1 MKLLKNLLYGLR
13 LTDVQGST
21 NLAVEFVTADSRS
34 VRADSLFIAVRGS
47 HSDGHRYLD
56 QAIAAGARA
65 LVVEELPSTPAA
77 NVTWI
82 VVGNSAEAYAQI
94 ACSWFDHPS
103 HSMSVVGITGTN
115 GKTTTATLLYHLL
128 QSRGTKTGLISTVKV
143 CVNSAEEA
151 ATHTTPDAWV
161 LQGHLARM
169 RDAGCKVV
177 FIEVSSHGLVQ
188 HRVTGLR
195 FTGAVFTN
203 ISRDHLD
210 YHETMDHYVAAK
222 KLLFDGLA
230 PEAFALVNSDD
241 KHGETMLLNC
251 GSRQI
256 TYALKR
262 PADIKVKVLESHLQG
277 TLLSINQR
285 ECWSQLIG
293 GFNAY
298 NMAAMYG
305 VAVELGI
312 PADEAL
318 QALSAVRSVDGRFQK
333 VPGPEGRMG
342 IVDYAHTPDAL
353 ENMLKTLQ
361 ELNQGDQQIITV
373 IGCGGDR
380 DKGKRPEMAGIAAD
394 RSTKAILTSDNPRS
408 EDPEAIL
415 DDMEA
420 GLDPVQK
427 RRTLRIS
434 DRAQAIKLAVQLSQP
449 RGIILVAGKGHETYQ
464 EIAGVKH
471 PFDDVATLKD
481 QFNAL

>member
-21 NLAVEFVTADSRS
+21 NLAMEFVTADSRS

-77 NVTWI
+77 NVTWV

-195 FTGAVFTN
+195 FAGAVFTN

-251 GSRQI
+251 GSRRL

-449 RGIILVAGKGHETYQ
+449 GGIILVAGKGHETYQ

>member
-128 QSRGTKTGLISTVKV
+128 QNRGTKTGLISTVKV

-195 FTGAVFTN
+195 FAGAVFTN

>member
-34 VRADSLFIAVRGS
+34 VRADSLFVAVRGS

-128 QSRGTKTGLISTVKV
+128 QNRGTKTGLISTVKV

-195 FTGAVFTN
+195 FAGAVFTN

-251 GSRQI
+251 GSRRL

-408 EDPEAIL
+408 EDPESIL
-415 DDMEA
+415 NDMEA

-449 RGIILVAGKGHETYQ
+449 GGIILVAGKGHETYQ

>member
-195 FTGAVFTN
+195 FAGAVFTN

-251 GSRQI
+251 GSRRL

-408 EDPEAIL
+408 EDPESIL
-415 DDMEA
+415 NDMEA

-449 RGIILVAGKGHETYQ
+449 GGIILVAGKGHETYQ

>member
-21 NLAVEFVTADSRS
+21 NLAVEFVASDSRS

-47 HSDGHRYLD
+47 HSDGHHYLD

-65 LVVEELPSTPAA
+65 LIVEELPSAPSA

-103 HSMSVVGITGTN
+103 HSMSVVGVTGTN
-115 GKTTTATLLYHLL
+115 GKTTTATLLYHMLMY
-128 QSRGTKTGLISTVKV
+128 RGTKTGLVSTVKV

-188 HRVTGLR
+188 HRATGLR
-195 FTGAVFTN
+195 FAGAVFTN

-210 YHETMDHYVAAK
+210 YHGTMDHYVAAK

-251 GSRQI
+251 EARPI

-373 IGCGGDR
+373 VGCGGDR
-380 DKGKRPEMAGIAAD
+380 DKGKRPVMAGIAAD

-434 DRAQAIKLAVQLSQP
+434 DRAQAIKLAVQLAKP
-449 RGIILVAGKGHETYQ
+449 GDVILVAGKGHETYQ
-464 EIAGVKH
+464 EIAGVKY

>member
-1 MKLLKNLLYGLR
+1 MKLEALLARFL
-13 LTDVQGST
+13 
-21 NLAVEFVTADSRS
+21 S
-34 VRADSLFIAVRGS
+34 VPAHVRGS
-47 HSDGHRYLD
+47 AVEVHSISDDSRNVTPGTLFVARTGTTSDGRAFVAD
-56 QAIAAGARA
+56 AVTRGAVA
-65 LVVEELPSTPAA
+65 VLHVGEDPCADLPAAA
-77 NVTWI
+77 NVVRVRMPDGTDL
-82 VVGNSAEAYAQI
+82 VRFSGLLAERLEGN
-94 ACSWFDHPS
+94 PS
-103 HSMSVVGITGTN
+103 EWLRMVGITGTN
-115 GKTTTATLLYHLL
+115 GKTTMAFLIK
-128 QSRGTKTGLISTVKV
+128 QFVVEAGSPCGVIGTVVIDDGAV
-143 CVNSAEEA
+143 AEPA
-151 ATHTTPDAWV
+151 NLTTPGAIET
-161 LQGHLARM
+161 ARALGRM
-169 RDAGCKVV
+169 VRNGCSACAM
-177 FIEVSSHGLVQ
+177 EVSSHALDQG
-188 HRVTGLR
+188 RADALR
-195 FTGAVFTN
+195 FRTAVFSNLTG
-203 ISRDHLD
+203 DHLD
-210 YHETMDHYVAAK
+210 YHGTMDHYVAAK

-251 GSRQI
+251 GARQI

-361 ELNQGDQQIITV
+361 ELNQGAQQLITV

-380 DKGKRPEMAGIAAD
+380 DKGKRPIMAGIAAD
-394 RSTKAILTSDNPRS
+394 RSTK
-408 EDPEAIL
+408 AIL

-434 DRAQAIKLAVQLSQP
+434 DRAQAIKLAVQLAKP
-449 RGIILVAGKGHETYQ
+449 GDVILVAGKGHETYQ
-464 EIAGVKH
+464 EIAGIKH

>member
-1 MKLLKNLLYGLR
+1 MKLLKNLLYGVR
-13 LTDVQGST
+13 LMDVQGST
-21 NLAVEFVTADSRS
+21 NLAVESVTTDSRK
-34 VRADSLFIAVRGS
+34 VRPDSLFVAVRGT
-47 HSDGHRYLD
+47 HADGHAYLD
-56 QAIAAGARA
+56 QAVAAGAKA
-65 LVVEELPSTPAA
+65 VVVEELPAHPAPG
-77 NVTWI
+77 VTWI
-82 VVGNSAEAYAQI
+82 GVANSAEAYAHM

-103 HSMSVVGITGTN
+103 QSMQVVGVTGTN
-115 GKTTTATLLYHLL
+115 GKTTTATLLY
-128 QSRGTKTGLISTVKV
+128 QMFQNRGVKTGLISTVKV
-143 CVNSAEEA
+143 CVHTAEEP

-169 RDAGCKVV
+169 KEAGCKVV
-177 FIEVSSHGLVQ
+177 FMEVSSHGLVQ
-188 HRVTGLR
+188 HRVTGLK
-195 FTGAVFTN
+195 FAGAVFTN

-210 YHETMDHYVAAK
+210 YHETMDNYVAAK
-222 KLLFDGLA
+222 KLLFDGLGND
-230 PEAFALVNSDD
+230 AFALVNSDD
-241 KHGETMLLNC
+241 KHGETMVLDCAARTL
-251 GSRQI
+251 

-262 PADIKVKVLESHLQG
+262 PADIKVKILESHLQG

-293 GFNAY
+293 AFNAY

-305 VAVELGI
+305 VAIELGI

-333 VPGPEGRMG
+333 VAGPEGRMA

-353 ENMLKTLQ
+353 ENVLKTLQ
-361 ELNQGDQQIITV
+361 ELNQGAQQIITV
-373 IGCGGDR
+373 VGCGGDR
-380 DKGKRPEMAGIAAD
+380 DKGKRPEMARIAAD

-427 RRTLRIS
+427 RRALRIS
-434 DRAQAIKLAVQLSQP
+434 DRAQAIKLAVQLSTP
-449 RGIILVAGKGHETYQ
+449 GDVILVAGKGHETYQ

-481 QFNAL
+481 QFNTL

>member
-195 FTGAVFTN
+195 FAGAVFTN

>member
-1 MKLLKNLLYGLR
+1 MKLLKNLLYGVR
-13 LTDVQGST
+13 LMDVQGST
-21 NLAVEFVTADSRS
+21 NLAVESVTTDSRK
-34 VRADSLFIAVRGS
+34 VRPDSLFVAVRGT
-47 HSDGHRYLD
+47 HADGHAYLD
-56 QAIAAGARA
+56 QAVAAGAKA
-65 LVVEELPSTPAA
+65 VVVEELPAHPAPG
-77 NVTWI
+77 VTWI
-82 VVGNSAEAYAQI
+82 AVANSAEAYAHM

-103 HSMSVVGITGTN
+103 QSMQVVGVTGTN
-115 GKTTTATLLYHLL
+115 GKTTTATLLYHMF
-128 QSRGTKTGLISTVKV
+128 QNRGVKTGLISTVKV
-143 CVNSAEEA
+143 CVHTAEEP

-169 RDAGCKVV
+169 KEAGCKVV
-177 FIEVSSHGLVQ
+177 FMEVSSHGLVQ
-188 HRVTGLR
+188 HRVTGLK
-195 FTGAVFTN
+195 FAGAVFTN

-210 YHETMDHYVAAK
+210 YHETMDNYVAAK
-222 KLLFDGLA
+222 KLLFDGLGND
-230 PEAFALVNSDD
+230 AFALVNSDD
-241 KHGETMLLNC
+241 KHGETMVLDCAARTL
-251 GSRQI
+251 

-262 PADIKVKVLESHLQG
+262 PADIKVKILESHLQG

-293 GFNAY
+293 AFNAY

-305 VAVELGI
+305 VAIELGI

-333 VPGPEGRMG
+333 VAGPEGRMA

-353 ENMLKTLQ
+353 ENVLKTLQ
-361 ELNQGDQQIITV
+361 ELNQGAQQIITV
-373 IGCGGDR
+373 VGCGGDR
-380 DKGKRPEMAGIAAD
+380 DKGKRPEMARIAAD

-427 RRTLRIS
+427 RRALRIS
-434 DRAQAIKLAVQLSQP
+434 DRAQAIKLAVQLSTP
-449 RGIILVAGKGHETYQ
+449 GDVILVAGKGHETYQ

-481 QFNAL
+481 QFNTL

>member
-128 QSRGTKTGLISTVKV
+128 QNRGTKTGLISTVKV

-195 FTGAVFTN
+195 FAGAVFTN

-251 GSRQI
+251 GSRRL

-408 EDPEAIL
+408 EDPESIL
-415 DDMEA
+415 NDMEA

-449 RGIILVAGKGHETYQ
+449 GGIILVAGKGHETYQ

>member
-195 FTGAVFTN
+195 FAGAVFTN

-449 RGIILVAGKGHETYQ
+449 GGIILVAGKGHETYQ

>member
-449 RGIILVAGKGHETYQ
+449 GGIILVAGKGHETYQ

>member
-21 NLAVEFVTADSRS
+21 NLAVEFVASDSRS

-47 HSDGHRYLD
+47 HSDGHHYLD

-65 LVVEELPSTPAA
+65 LIVEELPSAPSA

-103 HSMSVVGITGTN
+103 HSMSVVGVTGTN
-115 GKTTTATLLYHLL
+115 GKTTTATLLYHMLMY
-128 QSRGTKTGLISTVKV
+128 RGTKTGLVSTVKV

-195 FTGAVFTN
+195 FAGAVFTN

-210 YHETMDHYVAAK
+210 YHGTMDRYVAAK

-251 GSRQI
+251 EARPI

-373 IGCGGDR
+373 VGCGGDR
-380 DKGKRPEMAGIAAD
+380 DKGKRPVMAGIAAD

-434 DRAQAIKLAVQLSQP
+434 DRAQAIKLAVQLAKP
-449 RGIILVAGKGHETYQ
+449 GDVILVAGKGHETYQ
-464 EIAGVKH
+464 EIAGVKY

>member
-1 MKLLKNLLYGLR
+1 MKLLKNLLYGVR
-13 LTDVQGST
+13 LIDVQGST
-21 NLAVEFVTADSRS
+21 NLAVESVTSDSRK
-34 VRADSLFIAVRGS
+34 VRPDSLFVAVRGTN
-47 HSDGHRYLD
+47 SDGHDFLD
-56 QAIAAGARA
+56 QAIAAGAKV
-65 LVVEELPSTPAA
+65 LVVEALPA
-77 NVTWI
+77 NPSSGATWV
-82 VVGNSAEAYAQI
+82 VVGDGAEAYALI

-103 HSMSVVGITGTN
+103 HDMKVVGVTGTN
-115 GKTTTATLLYHLL
+115 GKTTTATLLYHMLIN
-128 QSRGTKTGLISTVKV
+128 RGIKTGLISTVKV
-143 CVNSAEEA
+143 CVHTSEEP
-151 ATHTTPDAWV
+151 ATHTTPDAWI

-177 FIEVSSHGLVQ
+177 FMEVSSHGLVQ
-188 HRVTGLR
+188 HRVAGLK
-195 FTGAVFTN
+195 FTGGVFTN

-210 YHETMDHYVAAK
+210 YHETMDNYVAAK
-222 KLLFDGLA
+222 KMLFDGLGSD
-230 PEAFALVNSDD
+230 AFALVNSDD
-241 KHGETMLLNC
+241 KHGETMLLTC
-251 GSRQI
+251 GARKL

-262 PADIKVKVLESHLQG
+262 PADIKVKILESHLQG

-293 GFNAY
+293 AFNAY

-333 VPGPEGRMG
+333 VAGPDQRMG

-353 ENMLKTLQ
+353 ENVLKTLQ
-361 ELNQGDQQIITV
+361 ELNQGAQQIITV
-373 IGCGGDR
+373 VGCGGDR
-380 DKGKRPEMAGIAAD
+380 DKGKRPEMARIAAD

-427 RRTLRIS
+427 RRTLRIT
-434 DRAQAIKLAVQLSQP
+434 DRTQAIKLAVQLANP
-449 RGIILVAGKGHETYQ
+449 GDVILVAGKGHETYQ
-464 EIAGVKH
+464 EIAGIKH
-471 PFDDVATLKD
+471 PFDDVATLKA
-481 QFNAL
+481 QFNTL

>member
-21 NLAVEFVTADSRS
+21 NLAVEFVASDSRS

-47 HSDGHRYLD
+47 HSDGHHYLD

-65 LVVEELPSTPAA
+65 LIVEELPSAPSA

-103 HSMSVVGITGTN
+103 HSMSVVGVTGTN
-115 GKTTTATLLYHLL
+115 GKTTTATLLYHMLMY
-128 QSRGTKTGLISTVKV
+128 RGTKTGLVSTVKV

-195 FTGAVFTN
+195 FAGAVFTN

-210 YHETMDHYVAAK
+210 YHGTMDHYVAAK

-251 GSRQI
+251 EGRPI

-373 IGCGGDR
+373 VGCGGDR
-380 DKGKRPEMAGIAAD
+380 DKGKRPVMAGIAAD

-434 DRAQAIKLAVQLSQP
+434 DRAQAIKLAVQLAKP
-449 RGIILVAGKGHETYQ
+449 GDVILVAGKGHETYQ
-464 EIAGVKH
+464 EIAGVKY

>member
-34 VRADSLFIAVRGS
+34 VRADSLFVAVRGS

-128 QSRGTKTGLISTVKV
+128 QNRGTKTGLISTVKV

-195 FTGAVFTN
+195 FAGAVFTN

-251 GSRQI
+251 GSRRL

-408 EDPEAIL
+408 EDPESIL
-415 DDMEA
+415 NDMEA
-420 GLDPVQK
+420 GLDLVQK
-427 RRTLRIS
+427 RRILRIS

-449 RGIILVAGKGHETYQ
+449 GGIILVAGKGHETYQ

-481 QFNAL
+481 QFKAL

>member
-1 MKLLKNLLYGLR
+1 MKLLKNLLYGLH

-34 VRADSLFIAVRGS
+34 VRTNSLFVAVRGS

-56 QAIAAGARA
+56 QALEAGARA
-65 LVVEELPSTPAA
+65 LVVEELPSAPAA

-82 VVGNSAEAYAQI
+82 VAGNSAEAYAQI
-94 ACSWFDHPS
+94 ACSWFDQPS
-103 HSMSVVGITGTN
+103 HSMSVVGVTGTN

-128 QSRGTKTGLISTVKV
+128 QNRGTKTGLISTVKV
-143 CVNSAEEA
+143 CVKSAEEA

-177 FIEVSSHGLVQ
+177 FVEVSSHGLVQ

-195 FTGAVFTN
+195 FAGAVFTN

-210 YHETMDHYVAAK
+210 YHGTMDHYVAAK

-251 GSRQI
+251 GARPL

-394 RSTKAILTSDNPRS
+394 RSTKAILTSDNPRG
-408 EDPEAIL
+408 EDPESIL
-415 DDMEA
+415 NDMEA

-464 EIAGVKH
+464 EIAGIKH

>member
-1 MKLLKNLLYGLR
+1 MKLLKNLLYGVR
-13 LTDVQGST
+13 LVDVQGST
-21 NLAVEFVTADSRS
+21 NLAVESVTTDSRK
-34 VRADSLFIAVRGS
+34 VRPDSLFVAVRGS
-47 HSDGHRYLD
+47 HADGHAYLD
-56 QAIAAGARA
+56 QAVAAGAKA
-65 LVVEELPSTPAA
+65 LVVEELPANPAA
-77 NVTWI
+77 GVTWI
-82 VVGNSAEAYAQI
+82 LVASSTEAYAQM

-103 HSMSVVGITGTN
+103 QSMQVVGVTGTN
-115 GKTTTATLLYHLL
+115 GKTTTATLLYHMF
-128 QSRGTKTGLISTVKV
+128 QNRGVKTGLISTVKV
-143 CVNSAEEA
+143 CVHTAEEA

-161 LQGHLARM
+161 LQGHLGRM

-177 FIEVSSHGLVQ
+177 FMEVSSHGLVQ
-188 HRVTGLR
+188 HRVAGLK
-195 FTGAVFTN
+195 FAGAVFTN

-210 YHETMDHYVAAK
+210 YHETMDNYVAAK
-222 KLLFDGLA
+222 KMLFDGLGA
-230 PEAFALVNSDD
+230 DAFALVNSDD
-241 KHGETMLLNC
+241 KHGETMLMDCRGRL
-251 GSRQI
+251 R

-262 PADIKVKVLESHLQG
+262 PADIKVKILESHLQG

-293 GFNAY
+293 AFNAY

-333 VPGPEGRMG
+333 IAGPEGRMG

-353 ENMLKTLQ
+353 ENVLKTLQ
-361 ELNQGDQQIITV
+361 ELNQGAQQIITV
-373 IGCGGDR
+373 VGCGGDR
-380 DKGKRPEMAGIAAD
+380 DKGKRPEMARIAAD

-415 DDMEA
+415 NDMEA

-434 DRAQAIKLAVQLSQP
+434 ERAQAIKLAVQLAQP
-449 RGIILVAGKGHETYQ
+449 GDVILVAGKGHETYQ

>member
-21 NLAVEFVTADSRS
+21 NLAVEFVASDSRS

-47 HSDGHRYLD
+47 HSDGHHYLD

-65 LVVEELPSTPAA
+65 LIVEELPSAPSA

-103 HSMSVVGITGTN
+103 HSMSVVGVTGTN
-115 GKTTTATLLYHLL
+115 GKTTTATLLYHMLMY
-128 QSRGTKTGLISTVKV
+128 RGTKTGLISTVKV

-195 FTGAVFTN
+195 FAGAVFTN

-210 YHETMDHYVAAK
+210 YHGTMDHYVAAK

-251 GSRQI
+251 EARPI

-373 IGCGGDR
+373 VGCGGDR
-380 DKGKRPEMAGIAAD
+380 DKGKRPVMAGIAAD

-434 DRAQAIKLAVQLSQP
+434 DRAQAIKLAVQLAKP
-449 RGIILVAGKGHETYQ
+449 GDVILVAGKGHETYQ

>member
-21 NLAVEFVTADSRS
+21 NLAVEFVASDSRS

-47 HSDGHRYLD
+47 HSDGHHYLD
-56 QAIAAGARA
+56 QAIVAGARA
-65 LVVEELPSTPAA
+65 LIVEELPSAPSA

-103 HSMSVVGITGTN
+103 HSMSVVGVTGTN
-115 GKTTTATLLYHLL
+115 GKTTTATLLYHMLMY
-128 QSRGTKTGLISTVKV
+128 RGTKTGLVSTVKV

-195 FTGAVFTN
+195 FAGAVFTN

-210 YHETMDHYVAAK
+210 YHGTMDRYVAAK

-251 GSRQI
+251 EARPI

-373 IGCGGDR
+373 LGCGGDR
-380 DKGKRPEMAGIAAD
+380 DKGKRPVMAGIAAD

-434 DRAQAIKLAVQLSQP
+434 DRAQAIKLAVQLAKP
-449 RGIILVAGKGHETYQ
+449 GDVILVAGKGHETYQ